1 MNASMRINRRV
12 INNLKKEK
20 EKTLEEYEMQRQLA
34 YAAEIK
40 YIKIGNFRMAN
51 FARAKQSCLD
61 THISWHEGIIAG
73 YKISLSLMKQKRGRK
88 PSFFQE

>member
-1 MNASMRINRRV
+1 MMNVKISSGV
-12 INNLKKEK
+12 INSLKKDK

-51 FARAKQSCLD
+51 YARVRQSCLD
-61 THISWHEGIIAG
+61 THISWCEGIIAG
-73 YKISLSLMKQKRGRK
+73 YKISLSLMK
-88 PSFFQE
+88 

>member
-1 MNASMRINRRV
+1 MNASMRINRGV
-12 INNLKKEK
+12 INSLKKEK

-40 YIKIGNFRMAN
+40 YIKVGNFRMAN

-61 THISWHEGIIAG
+61 THIAWYEGMITA
-73 YKISLSLMKQKRGRK
+73 YKVSLSLMR
-88 PSFFQE
+88 

>member
-1 MNASMRINRRV
+1 MNVKITRRI

-51 FARAKQSCLD
+51 FARAKQSCID
-61 THISWHEGIIAG
+61 QQIAWYEGMITG
-73 YKISLSLMKQKRGRK
+73 YKVSLSLMK
-88 PSFFQE
+88 

>member
-1 MNASMRINRRV
+1 MNASMKINRGV
-12 INNLKKEK
+12 INTLKKEK

-40 YIKIGNFRMAN
+40 YIKVGNFRMAN

-61 THISWHEGIIAG
+61 THISWCEGIIVG
-73 YKISLSLMKQKRGRK
+73 YKVSLSLMK
-88 PSFFQE
+88 